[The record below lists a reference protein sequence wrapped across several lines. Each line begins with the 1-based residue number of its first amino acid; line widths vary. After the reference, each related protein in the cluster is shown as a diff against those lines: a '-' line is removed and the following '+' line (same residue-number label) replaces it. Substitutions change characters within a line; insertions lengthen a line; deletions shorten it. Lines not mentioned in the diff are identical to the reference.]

1 MDMERPTSS
10 RTNGSMRYVPNTT
23 DLPPTQAGL
32 AAALRRAF
40 EVPADETQRKF
51 EELVRNLS

>member
-1 MDMERPTSS
+1 MDMERLTLS
-10 RTNGSMRYVPNTT
+10 RTDGSMRYVPNWT
-23 DLPPTQAGL
+23 DLLPTQAGL

-51 EELVRNLS
+51 EELVRSLS

>member
-10 RTNGSMRYVPNTT
+10 RTDGSMRYMPNWT
-23 DLPPTQAGL
+23 DLSPTQAGL